1 MATRPTFNITDK
13 ASTTP
18 AIAGA
23 ALAAE
28 FATQAYPESSTKRRS
43 FTMRPANNAATSGAT
58 PAELF
63 IDGVQ
68 GFRFRLAERSTV
80 MLTLQGVYNNNV
92 AGSNCGFLINLAATN
107 VGGTIT
113 ILANS
118 TNVKFPN
125 AAVAAIAITADN
137 PTQSLVFTFTGVAG
151 DANGQIEL
159 RCTDMTE
166 ITDLG

>member
-1 MATRPTFNITDK
+1 MATRPTYNITDK
-13 ASTTP
+13 ASTVSGV
-18 AIAGA
+18 AGA
-23 ALAAE
+23 ALRAE
-28 FATQAYPESSTKRRS
+28 FATQAFPESSNKRRT
-43 FTMRPANNAATSGAT
+43 FVMQPANQAATSGAT
-58 PAELF
+58 ATELF
-63 IDGVQ
+63 INGIQ
-68 GFRFRLAERSTV
+68 GFRFQLAERSTV
-80 MLTLQGVYNNNV
+80 MLKLQGAYNCSV
-92 AGSNCGFLINLAATN
+92 AGSNCGFEINLAATN

-151 DANGQIEL
+151 DANGRIIL
-159 RCTDMTE
+159 RCIDMTE